1 MRNKRLKLTAWIL
14 AAAMFVTAVPAIR
27 VQAEEQVVTSEMASD
42 VQEEIETQE
51 EQAQEKAEGSEE
63 QIQEEQKVETQ
74 AEEIPAALNYLY
86 INEAEQEVGDEQN
99 IVVSWGDGTEEINYI
114 RLTLENEKGEKY
126 TTGSIY
132 EVDGIF
138 LFSDYLGKGVY
149 HVADLTVVTPAAQK
163 TFSMEELDVS
173 AYFSVGKDS
182 TDEKK
187 SEHIEMESAA
197 SDEIETQVVTI
208 DADGVTT
215 TESSVAEALES
226 AGGATRSRTARAG
239 QGELVV
245 VLDPGHDSKHAGA
258 RGNGVK
264 EEEATLKIANY
275 CKAELETYDGV
286 TVYLTRTTAACPFP
300 SSTSNL
306 DDIGKRVEWAA
317 SKGACMF
324 VSIHLNSNPS
334 TGANGAEVYYSA
346 SSSAGKNLSQKIQ
359 KELVKIG
366 LYDRKIKSNDAYKVI
381 NTSNKKGIP
390 GIIVEHAFLSN
401 ASDAG
406 KYLKTEAG
414 LKKLGVADATGIA
427 TYLGLSKRSSVTEL
441 ATTVLTSIAQ
451 NKGAVTVNWEK
462 VEHASGYYV
471 YRKLEGEGWTQIAKV
486 TSGSTLS
493 YTDSAVPEGNTYIY
507 TVKAY
512 NGSVYGGYDE
522 SGLSIYTL
530 AKPNVTSAVYDGN
543 KITVNWEAVSNA
555 KQYYVYRKVNGGK
568 WSRLAIVDEN
578 TLTYEDTAI
587 SVGNKYGYTVRAF
600 NENNSSSYYAGK
612 EAVTLVNTPLVS
624 AKYSAGAVTV
634 KWQKVTGAAGYRV
647 YRKVKGG
654 SWKLISKVTSGS
666 KVSYTDTGIAAS
678 KNYIYTVRAYKGDR
692 IGGYDKN
699 GVAVTTPGKVYLTY
713 KATAAVNYRTG
724 AGTTYKRAGTLR
736 RNQKVQVVS
745 GYSKAVNGTKWYKIK
760 INSKFYYISSKYL
773 RKM

>member
-1 MRNKRLKLTAWIL
+1 MRNKRVKLTAWIL
-14 AAAMFVTAVPAIR
+14 AAAMFMTAAPAGSVR
-27 VQAEEQVVTSEMASD
+27 AEEQTVTSEMAVD
-42 VQEEIETQE
+42 VQEEIETQKE
-51 EQAQEKAEGSEE
+51 SV
-63 QIQEEQKVETQ
+63 QEEAERSEGQTLEVQAAETQ
-74 AEEIPAALNYLY
+74 AQEIPAALNYLY

-99 IVVSWGDGTEEINYI
+99 IVVSWGDGTEEIRYI
-114 RLTLENEKGEKY
+114 KLTLENEKGEMQ

-132 EVDGIF
+132 HADGVF
-138 LFSDYLGKGVY
+138 LFSDYFEKGVY
-149 HVADLTVVTPAAQK
+149 HIADLTVVTPSAQK
-163 TFSMEELDVS
+163 TFSMAELNVS

-182 TDEKK
+182 PDEKK
-187 SEHIEMESAA
+187 SDHIEMESAA
-197 SDEIETQVVTI
+197 SEEIETQVVTI
-208 DADGVTT
+208 DENGVATAQD
-215 TESSVAEALES
+215 SVAEALEE
-226 AGGATRSRTARAG
+226 AGGGFSRAARAT
-239 QGELVV
+239 QKEVVV

-258 RGNGVK
+258 SGNGVK
-264 EEEATLKIANY
+264 EEVATLKIANY
-275 CKAELETYDGV
+275 CKTELETYEGV

-317 SKGACMF
+317 SKGASMF

-346 SSSAGKNLSQKIQ
+346 SSTAGKNLSQKIQ
-359 KELVKIG
+359 NELIKIG

-401 ASDAG
+401 ASDAS

-427 TYLGLSKRSSVTEL
+427 TYLGLSKKATVTEL
-441 ATTVLTSIAQ
+441 DTTVLTTISQ

-462 VEHASGYYV
+462 VANASGYYV
-471 YRKLEGEGWTQIAKV
+471 YRKLEGESWTRIAKV

-493 YTDSAVPEGNTYIY
+493 YTDSAAPEGNTYIY

-512 NGSVYGGYDE
+512 NGSVYGGYDKN
-522 SGLSIYTL
+522 GLSIYTL
-530 AKPNVTSAVYDGN
+530 AKPNVTSAVYNEN

-555 KQYYVYRKVNGGK
+555 KQYYVYRKVNGGSWK
-568 WSRLAIVDEN
+568 RITIVDEN
-578 TLTYEDTAI
+578 TFTYEDTAI

-600 NENNSSSYYAGK
+600 NENNSSSYYVGK
-612 EAVTLVNTPLVS
+612 EAVTLANTPLVS

-666 KVSYTDTGIAAS
+666 KVSYTDTGIAAG

-699 GVAVTTPGKVYLTY
+699 GVAVTTPSKVYLTY
-713 KATAAVNYRTG
+713 KAKSSVNYRTG
-724 AGTTYKRAGTLR
+724 AGTSYKKAGTLKK
-736 RNQKVQVVS
+736 NKTVQVVS
-745 GYSKAVNGTKWYKIK
+745 GYAKTVNGTKWYKVK

-773 RKM
+773 KKV